1 MPRLDFFKQKYDE
14 STVLERAKK
23 KAKQDIALQR
33 VIEIVYFDPQ
43 VDDADLT
50 QALSNGSGDDIN
62 PNDVKL
68 RLRPQA
74 QRLIEQERSKNT
86 SKALAPQDT
95 QTPAPQGQQASEDET
110 ITINANVTELPGTS
124 IDSLEAE
131 AVRIVLKA
139 HTGVSLNARMKK
151 WIIFV
156 FKTFAP
162 FAVLCLTIP
171 ESIWVFSHIYS
182 KTDQTLEVL
191 TGIFA
196 VLVDFGYLYLTVL
209 LELNKEAIFK
219 RRRAGLEVEDHEL
232 KAVRLQEKLWWMV
245 AVMDISAQVV
255 FLYGATKD
263 STFFT
268 HQVVWALVGIR
279 ILSLFITMFVVS
291 FAGTELMTD
300 VDTVANEQV
309 ERAAKLQR
317 VMTTLGEARAKQKEA
332 RMKLEQMEEDRN
344 LRREGE
350 RFLTELYADARE
362 EAKRQR
368 EAVRRMRNQGLD
380 DQENGTLR

>member
-1 MPRLDFFKQKYDE
+1 MPRIDFFKQKYDE

-23 KAKQDIALQR
+23 RAKKNLELQR
-33 VIEIVYFDPQ
+33 VIEIIYFDPQ
-43 VDDADLT
+43 VNDRDIA
-50 QALSNGSGDDIN
+50 QSLSSISNTATH
-62 PNDVKL
+62 PNEVKL
-68 RLRPQA
+68 RLHPQA
-74 QRLIEQERSKNT
+74 QRLIDQERSKNA
-86 SKALAPQDT
+86 SQALAPSDT
-95 QTPAPQGQQASEDET
+95 EAPTMQGSQGQEDESV
-110 ITINANVTELPGTS
+110 TINADVTELPGTS

-151 WIIFV
+151 WIIFI

-182 KTDQTLEVL
+182 KSDQTLEIL
-191 TGIFA
+191 TGVFA
-196 VLVDFGYLYLTVL
+196 ILVDFGYLYLTVL

-219 RRRAGLEVEDHEL
+219 RRRAGLEVEEHEL

-263 STFFT
+263 STFFD
-268 HQVVWALVGIR
+268 QRVVWVLVAIR

-309 ERAAKLQR
+309 ERANKLQR
-317 VMTTLGEARAKQKEA
+317 VMSTLGEARAKQKEA
-332 RMKLEQMEEDRN
+332 RIKLEQMEEDRK

-350 RFLTELYADARE
+350 KFLTELYSDARE

-368 EAVRRMRNQGLD
+368 ETMRRMRNQGVSAQD
-380 DQENGTLR
+380 DTLH